1 MRYGAAISALLHGV
15 LVVLVVVGL
24 PDILQS
30 ERIQTVPIVVEVVTP
45 DALAKKPEPKKPD
58 PPKPAPKKPPPK
70 PEPPKVVEKPAPPPP
85 TPEPPKQVAKI
96 PDPPPAPKPAPKPEP
111 LPEPKAEPLPKPKP
125 KPKAK
130 PAPPKPKPKPKPE
143 QVKVAA
149 KSPPA
154 PRPKRKPRPPPDE
167 FQSLL
172 KNLAKEQKKR
182 TSEPAKKTEK
192 VAKREDVKP
201 RRSPLEQRR
210 VAAGLAQAIKQQIT
224 PCWKIQ
230 AGAKDAANMQV
241 AIRMRLN
248 PDGSLG
254 AVPKIQDQ
262 GRMTSDQ
269 FFRAVAE
276 SALRALRDPACV
288 PIKLPYEH
296 YEMWKE
302 IVFTFDPREALGQ

>member
-1 MRYGAAISALLHGV
+1 MRYGAAISAFLHGV
-15 LVVLVVVGL
+15 LVLLVVVGL

-30 ERIQTVPIVVEVVTP
+30 ERIQSVPIAVEIVTP
-45 DALAKKPEPKKPD
+45 DALEKKPEPKKPD
-58 PPKPAPKKPPPK
+58 PPKPAPKKPPP
-70 PEPPKVVEKPAPPPP
+70 PKTVEKPAPPPP
-85 TPEPPKQVAKI
+85 APEPPKQVAKI
-96 PDPPPAPKPAPKPEP
+96 PDAPPPPKPEP
-111 LPEPKAEPLPKPKP
+111 KPEPVPEPRAEPLPKPKP
-125 KPKAK
+125 KPQVK
-130 PAPPKPKPKPKPE
+130 PAPPKPKPKPK
-143 QVKVAA
+143 QVEVAA

-154 PRPKRKPRPPPDE
+154 PRPKRKPRPPQDE

-172 KNLAKEQKKR
+172 KNLDKEQKQRK
-182 TSEPAKKTEK
+182 SEPAKKSEE
-192 VAKREDVKP
+192 VAKRAEETPK
-201 RRSPLEQRR
+201 RSPLEQRR
-210 VAAGLAQAIKQQIT
+210 IAAGLAQAIKQQIT

-254 AVPKIQDQ
+254 AVPMIQDQ
-262 GRMTSDQ
+262 GRMGSDP

-296 YEMWKE
+296 YDMWKE
-302 IVFTFDPREALGQ
+302 IVFIFDPREALGQ